1 MTTDSL
7 VLSLAVEVFV
17 FLTVNVEEHLHCAII
32 LYLNIAVKQQVLF
45 CDFQPIP

>member
-7 VLSLAVEVFV
+7 VLSLAVEVF
-17 FLTVNVEEHLHCAII
+17 FLTVTVEEHLHCGII